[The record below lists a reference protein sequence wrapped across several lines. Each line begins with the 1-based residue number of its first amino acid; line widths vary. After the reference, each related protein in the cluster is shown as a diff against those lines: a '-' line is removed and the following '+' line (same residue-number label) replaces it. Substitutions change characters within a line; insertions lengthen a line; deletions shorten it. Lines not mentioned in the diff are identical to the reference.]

1 MYYVYILAS
10 GSRNLYIGV
19 TRDVDRRIVE
29 HKGKLVRGF
38 SSRYNIDRLV
48 YYEIYGDVQR
58 AIARE
63 KQLKGWR
70 REKKIALIERENPTW
85 DNLSEGTG
93 RTADPSLRSG

>member
-1 MYYVYILAS
+1 
-10 GSRNLYIGV
+10 
-19 TRDVDRRIVE
+19 
-29 HKGKLVRGF
+29 
-38 SSRYNIDRLV
+38 
-48 YYEIYGDVQR
+48 VQR

-85 DNLSEGTG
+85 DDLSEGTG